1 MNFYS
6 IVLSIA
12 ILLLILILTYVG
24 LTMQNTSNSKVVFPP
39 VEAKCPDYW
48 DYTGNACVIPTV
60 GSVNVGSV
68 YDVNGTILL
77 NTDTTYGLTGN
88 TTEGNSYI
96 DFANPA
102 WNSQGLSGVC
112 QKQKW
117 ASLYGIQWDGVSNY
131 NSC

>member
-1 MNFYS
+1 
-6 IVLSIA
+6 
-12 ILLLILILTYVG
+12 
-24 LTMQNTSNSKVVFPP
+24 
-39 VEAKCPDYW
+39 
-48 DYTGNACVIPTV
+48 
-60 GSVNVGSV
+60 VGSV

-77 NTDTTYGLTGN
+77 NDVTTYGLTGN
-88 TTEGNSYI
+88 SLVGNSYI
-96 DFANPA
+96 DFTNPA